1 MSKKPTPRPPS
12 TQIQPESSAQGNDS
26 DIPLGLPAEFEK
38 LPEETKTAVI
48 KAIYFKGP
56 LPPPSVLRQY
66 EEQFPGA
73 GERILT
79 MTEKEQTHRHNW
91 DRQML
96 EYQGKEVQNGQMY
109 GFVLG
114 ALAIC
119 GGAFCAYIGQPVV
132 AGILVGT
139 TVVGIVTAFIQGRS
153 DSDE

>member
-1 MSKKPTPRPPS
+1 MTKKPTPRPPS
-12 TQIQPESSAQGNDS
+12 TQLQPESSAQDNDS
-26 DIPLGLPAEFEK
+26 DASLELPAEFEK
-38 LPEETKTAVI
+38 LPEETKTAVF

-66 EEQFPGA
+66 EERFPGA

-96 EYQGKEVQNGQMY
+96 EYKGMEVQNGQKF
-109 GFVLG
+109 GFMLG
-114 ALAIC
+114 VLAI
-119 GGAFCAYIGQPVV
+119 GGGIFCAYIGQPVV

-139 TVVGIVTAFIQGRS
+139 TALGIVTAFIQDRS